1 MRYACDTSHTAEEK
15 YGRTHW
21 PDAMKKLSPLFSI
34 TPEQVLSAY
43 QHGMFPMARGRFG
56 EINWYISEPRAIIP
70 LDRFTV
76 RRSLRKAYQ
85 KNSYRIVFD
94 TAFPAVIRACA
105 RHREVMSDEVWLSE
119 EMIELYCE
127 LHRRGHA
134 HSVEVWQGETELVGG
149 LYGIAMNAAF
159 FGESMFSRTPF
170 ASQFALLAL
179 VEHLRQQGFLLLDA
193 QVMTPHLA
201 QFGAIELMHDEY
213 MAILLRALHEER
225 SF

>member
-1 MRYACDTSHTAEEK
+1 
-15 YGRTHW
+15 
-21 PDAMKKLSPLFSI
+21 MKKLSNLFTI

-56 EINWYISEPRAIIP
+56 EIHWYISEPRAIIP
-70 LDRFTV
+70 LDTFTV

-85 KNSYRIVFD
+85 KKAYQIVFD
-94 TAFPAVIRACA
+94 TAFAAVIRACA
-105 RHREVMSDEVWLSE
+105 RHREVGGDEVWLSE

-127 LHRRGHA
+127 LYRRGHA
-134 HSVEVWQGETELVGG
+134 HSVEVWDGDTLVGG

-159 FGESMFSRTPF
+159 FGESMFSRVPF

-179 VEHLRQQGFLLLDA
+179 VEHLQKHNFLLLDA

-201 QFGAIELMHDEY
+201 QFGAVELTHDEY
-213 MAILLRALHEER
+213 MAILLHALREER
-225 SF
+225 HF

>member
-1 MRYACDTSHTAEEK
+1 
-15 YGRTHW
+15 
-21 PDAMKKLSPLFSI
+21 MKKLSNLFTI

-56 EINWYISEPRAIIP
+56 EIHWYISEPRAIIP
-70 LDRFTV
+70 LKTFKV

-85 KNSYRIVFD
+85 KNPYRIVFD
-94 TAFPAVIRACA
+94 TAFPSVIRACA
-105 RHREVMSDEVWLSE
+105 RHREVGGDEVWLSE
-119 EMIELYCE
+119 EMIELYVE

-134 HSVEVWQGETELVGG
+134 HSVEVWDGTQLVGG

-159 FGESMFSRTPF
+159 FGESMFSYVAF

-179 VEHLRQQGFLLLDA
+179 VEHLRQREFLLLDA

-201 QFGAIELMHDEY
+201 QFGAIEMTHDEY
-213 MAILLRALHEER
+213 MALLLQALREER